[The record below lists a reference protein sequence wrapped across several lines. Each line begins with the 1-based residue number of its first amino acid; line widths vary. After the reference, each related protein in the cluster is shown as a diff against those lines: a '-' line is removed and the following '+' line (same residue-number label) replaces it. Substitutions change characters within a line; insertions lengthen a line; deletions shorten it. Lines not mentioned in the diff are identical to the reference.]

1 MFLLRACIPSCSSED
16 VYHVTPLFSSSLASL
31 ISKSTHRT
39 ALSTN
44 SARRLA
50 HQLCLGVL
58 YMHSANIVHRDLVRQ
73 SRPPARRAALIARM
87 TAAVAAHAQKP
98 GNLLIQEGTERSKKR
113 LAVRAPARRCVCRP
127 DAALTPP

>member
-1 MFLLRACIPSCSSED
+1 M
-16 VYHVTPLFSSSLASL
+16 YHVTPLFSSSLASL

-58 YMHSANIVHRDLVRQ
+58 YMHSANIVHRDLVRP
-73 SRPPARRAALIARM
+73 RPRRRPARCSADRAR
-87 TAAVAAHAQKP
+87 HQ
-98 GNLLIQEGTERSKKR
+98 
-113 LAVRAPARRCVCRP
+113 
-127 DAALTPP
+127 